1 MLRSLAATAV
11 RLDFLS
17 LSPLIMA
24 SMAKDYTKISAIQ
37 QFDSTACWAASL
49 EWWAR
54 AIGNRPVIAQLDL
67 IKMYRMHWD
76 ARNPNTNPNYGKIS
90 DEGLVEVLRDQRW
103 GMNGANM
110 PGSWFSCYDANH
122 RMRFGPALSGL
133 LRAFSIQLSC
143 DCNLWRLCDSCR
155 VHGSPWRSLHG
166 ASHRILHPIPIGSS
180 SAGPPAEDRYP

>member
-1 MLRSLAATAV
+1 
-11 RLDFLS
+11 
-17 LSPLIMA
+17 MA

-54 AIGNRPVIAQLDL
+54 AIGNRPIIAQLDL
-67 IKMYRMHWD
+67 IELYRKHWD

-110 PGSWFSCYDANH
+110 PGSWFSCYDANQ
-122 RMRFGPALSGL
+122 RMRFGPALLGYYEPS
-133 LRAFSIQLSC
+133 LSSYHVIAIYGASATHVAC
-143 DCNLWRLCDSCR
+143 MD
-155 VHGSPWRSLHG
+155 PHG
-166 ASHRILHPIPIGSS
+166 ARFTARPIGYFTRSNRLIV
-180 SAGPPAEDRYP
+180 GWPAR